1 MSNQDNHSS
10 NHSSHF
16 DTSTHDLMPST
27 SSHGNL
33 NEEMNNFNLEMRK
46 SRMPLTS
53 NARRDETTILLSIMS
68 KYDFNQAN
76 NNKSLQVKKWTEVL
90 DTFNKLNTQG
100 NFCKQTRTL
109 KSRYEKLVA
118 LFLQNDLKTL
128 KRLMHEK
135 DIPLLQDIINNNN
148 NSNNIHNNIDFN
160 REMNSR
166 TVKSNK
172 TRNKK
177 EVNSNIE
184 ETHKSKEHYGDD
196 DEDED
201 EDLPLDSITVLP
213 RSSYLS
219 KREADAQAAASTES
233 ASPTTTNTSHSYISP
248 NNNNNNNN
256 KRLSL
261 LYGAAMMEEEN
272 NNIHASPMSNS
283 TNSTT
288 RLYNASRDLE
298 IQQLRESIVD
308 IKNNILNL
316 EKIFDRLN
324 KKVDDLVKNDETFK
338 DKK

>member
-1 MSNQDNHSS
+1 MDNQANHSN
-10 NHSSHF
+10 NHSIQF
-16 DTSTHDLMPST
+16 DTSTNDLMQSTT
-27 SSHGNL
+27 SSNGNLNEL
-33 NEEMNNFNLEMRK
+33 NEEMNSFNLEMRK

-308 IKNNILNL
+308 IKNNILN
-316 EKIFDRLN
+316 F
-324 KKVDDLVKNDETFK
+324 
-338 DKK
+338 